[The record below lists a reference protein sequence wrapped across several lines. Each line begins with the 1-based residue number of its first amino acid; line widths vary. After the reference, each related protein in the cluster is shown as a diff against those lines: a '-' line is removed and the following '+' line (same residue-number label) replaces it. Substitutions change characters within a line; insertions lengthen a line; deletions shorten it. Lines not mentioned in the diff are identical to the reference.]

1 MPRDRQRFVKIILHI
16 LGYLYQYLRD
26 AEVRLLNIIFDT
38 ESFIDE
44 LCVIP
49 NPFGKFVTVT
59 KYRGS
64 RTNAM
69 MLCEVTVV
77 ANLSTTDEVEISPGS
92 VEYFIK
98 NR

>member
-1 MPRDRQRFVKIILHI
+1 
-16 LGYLYQYLRD
+16 
-26 AEVRLLNIIFDT
+26 
-38 ESFIDE
+38 
-44 LCVIP
+44 
-49 NPFGKFVTVT
+49 
-59 KYRGS
+59 
-64 RTNAM
+64 M